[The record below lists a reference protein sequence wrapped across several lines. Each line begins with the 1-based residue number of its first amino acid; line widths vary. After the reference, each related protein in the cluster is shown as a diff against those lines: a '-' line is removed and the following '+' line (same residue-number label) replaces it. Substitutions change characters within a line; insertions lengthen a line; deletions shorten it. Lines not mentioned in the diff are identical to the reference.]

1 MQKFLLS
8 LCLSLCAVG
17 LTAQTAA
24 PKTYAYQNGNWYN
37 GSGFTVAT
45 WYVVNGQFTK
55 KTPPKIDSTI
65 DLSGRYIV
73 PPMGDAYSASL
84 TDATNG
90 TTMPKNYMDE
100 GIFYVQSI
108 GNTQAGYKAI
118 ADKVNRPTGPDV
130 VFSNGAITCTLG
142 YPFVLYEGPAN
153 GVHTQQLMAQRY
165 EQIKTQSKM
174 LGDGYWF
181 IDNKTAL
188 EANWP
193 KIMAQKPGL
202 INIYLLD
209 ATANGGK
216 EGKGLTPEVAKL
228 VVKKAKKAG
237 LPVYAQIENVGDLR
251 LALKLGVS
259 GITNIPGN
267 TSDGQGADAA
277 KYTLTDDD
285 LKKLAKKKT
294 VVIPQFSQAQQM
306 SGVPAAVSAR
316 QAEMLK
322 RLFDNGANVCIG
334 SNDPQRTIRGE
345 LNYWFQLG
353 KLDYN
358 STLKTLC
365 ETTPRA
371 IFPKR
376 KIGRINEG
384 FEASFLVL
392 SDDPLKN
399 ILKLRAIS
407 FKVKNGVVIKS

>member
-1 MQKFLLS
+1 MQKLHITFLFCLWVFS
-8 LCLSLCAVG
+8 LA
-17 LTAQTAA
+17 AQTTGI
-24 PKTYAYQNGNWYN
+24 KTYAYQNGNWYN
-37 GSGFTVAT
+37 GTAFANAT

-55 KTPPKIDSTI
+55 KAPAQIDSTI
-65 DLSGRYIV
+65 DLAGLFVV

-84 TDATNG
+84 TDLTNG
-90 TTMPKNYMDE
+90 PSMPKNYMDE
-100 GIFYVQSI
+100 GIFYIQAI

-118 ADKVNRPTGPDV
+118 AEKVNRPTAPDA

-153 GVHTQQLMAQRY
+153 GIFAPQMMGQRY
-165 EQIKTQSKM
+165 EQIKLQNKM

-181 IDNKTAL
+181 IDNKASL
-188 EANWP
+188 DANWP
-193 KIMAQKPGL
+193 KILAQKPGL

-209 ATANGGK
+209 AATNGGK
-216 EGKGLTPEVAKL
+216 EGKGLTPEVAKM

-237 LPVYAQIENVGDLR
+237 LPVYAHIETADDVR
-251 LALKLGVS
+251 LALKIGVS

-267 TSDGQGADAA
+267 AWDGQGDAT
-277 KYTLTDDD
+277 KFTLTDED

-294 VVIPQFSQAQQM
+294 VVIPQLSQAQQTT
-306 SGVPAAVSAR
+306 SVPAAVTAR

-322 RLFDNGANVCIG
+322 RLFDNGVNVAIG
-334 SNDPQRTIRGE
+334 SNDPQRSIRGE

-353 KLDYN
+353 KLNYN
-358 STLKTLC
+358 SALKTLC

-376 KIGRINEG
+376 KIGRIEEG
-384 FEASFLVL
+384 YEASFLVL
-392 SDDPLKN
+392 NDNPLNN

-407 FKVKNGVVIKS
+407 FKVKNGVVLK